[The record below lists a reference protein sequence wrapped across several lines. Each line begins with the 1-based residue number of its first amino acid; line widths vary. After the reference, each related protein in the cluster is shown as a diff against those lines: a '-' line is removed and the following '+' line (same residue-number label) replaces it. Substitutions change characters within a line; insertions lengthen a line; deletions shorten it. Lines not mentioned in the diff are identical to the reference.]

1 MQVRKVPGMQN
12 TASTWDENL
21 RGHCAQEVRVPLLLP
36 EPWDQSALELGLG
49 RGLWELNLVAA

>member
-1 MQVRKVPGMQN
+1 MQN